1 MVLGHR
7 ASNDVVGARGRLP
20 SIREPRVPLGLYNVE
35 FFSYARV
42 APFDLD
48 ISPDHVPD
56 FNYNY
61 VNIHVHV
68 HDYDFDEEFL

>member
-20 SIREPRVPLGLYNVE
+20 SIREPRVPFSLYNVE
-35 FFSYARV
+35 FFSYAKV

-61 VNIHVHV
+61 VNIHVH
-68 HDYDFDEEFL
+68 DYDFDEEFL